1 MSSIENENT
10 TLRPIKG
17 QAGTIGGV
25 STSHCY
31 FGPPKRQYGNTSEPV
46 LLKLDREQKE
56 IFKVAVLGPV
66 IVIPSRGQEETT
78 GGISTIEDR

>member
-1 MSSIENENT
+1 MSSREKENN

-25 STSHCY
+25 STSHC
-31 FGPPKRQYGNTSEPV
+31 FSGPQKRQYGNTSEPV

-56 IFKVAVLGPV
+56 IFKVAVVGPV
-66 IVIPSRGQEETT
+66 IFIPSRGQEETT
-78 GGISTIEDR
+78 GGISNIEDR